1 MNIFTNE
8 NRVLSGENMRWTEPN
23 DGDIKIKR
31 KFALFPVCINDEHR
45 WLEWVTIK
53 YEYCIR
59 RPYRNYLTGELV
71 LFTGWLAIEFVDD
84 YERDMELIE

>member
-1 MNIFTNE
+1 MK
-8 NRVLSGENMRWTEPN
+8 WTELN

-31 KFALFPVCINDEHR
+31 KFALFPICVNDEHR

-59 RPYRNYLTGELV
+59 RPWENSLTGQLCLV
-71 LFTGWLAIEFVDD
+71 TGWVKREFVD
-84 YERDMELIE
+84 ECEENEE